1 MTTEP
6 EAFEYV
12 EIDDAPTCDPITGVC
27 LVPGAVD
34 AP

>member
-1 MTTEP
+1 MTAEP

-12 EIDDAPTCDPITGVC
+12 DDAPTCDPVTGVC

-34 AP
+34 AT